1 MLHGS
6 TIRHRTPKAA
16 KASKTPLRPSAA
28 ARRKGKKKSLR
39 RQNRQDQRR
48 PGGAAKAQHRHQ
60 QRIAQV
66 HPCHPQ
72 QRGGAICCLTPYGG
86 VLPQIG
92 GQLRPG
98 CLRHAPGRQLP
109 QQNTSP
115 SSASRHRPVCRPG
128 HL

>member
-16 KASKTPLRPSAA
+16 KASKTPLRRSEA

-72 QRGGAICCLTPYGG
+72 QRGGAIRCLTPYGG

-109 QQNTSP
+109 QQDAP
-115 SSASRHRPVCRPG
+115 AEAEPQQRQPP
-128 HL
+128 